1 MKIRLAASLQAD
13 SIVDGEGIRTV
24 IWTQGCPHHCPGCH
38 NPDTHDFLD
47 GKEFDVEEIMAE
59 LDKLEDQDGLTFSG
73 GDPFVQ
79 PGACYAIAKYAKSKD
94 WNIWCYTGYLFED
107 LIKLSRTNRDIT
119 NFLNYIDVL
128 VDGKFVLAK
137 RSFSTAYRG
146 STNQRIIDVKK
157 SLKAGHVITIDKYDH
172 KEEMRTKPKPVGLY
186 L

>member
-38 NPDTHDFLD
+38 NPDTHDFQD

-59 LDKLEDQDGLTFSG
+59 LDKLEGQDGLTFSG

-79 PGACYAIAKYAKSKD
+79 PGACSVIAKYAKSKD

-119 NFLNYIDVL
+119 NFLNH
-128 VDGKFVLAK
+128 F
-137 RSFSTAYRG
+137 
-146 STNQRIIDVKK
+146 IIYQ
-157 SLKAGHVITIDKYDH
+157 SYCNILLIN
-172 KEEMRTKPKPVGLY
+172 
-186 L
+186 